1 MPQSGLITVNLSSA
15 NQPVDNDQSPAPDDR
30 IGHAHSPDQPTCSR
44 LWLPMKIQSF
54 TQSPQPMDNHL
65 VNDLSQPHVSA
76 SHPGV
81 DSLGARRGTL
91 QPDPAQKDS
100 FSHPKKAPQP
110 YDYNPSET
118 ASEPADGSFGLIL
131 RGYHGQARF

>member
-1 MPQSGLITVNLSSA
+1 MPQSGLITVNLTSA
-15 NQPVDNDQSPAPDDR
+15 NQPDDNDQSPAPDDR

-44 LWLPMKIQSF
+44 LWSPVTYAYII
-54 TQSPQPMDNHL
+54 QSPQPMDNHL
-65 VNDLSQPHVSA
+65 VSNPSQPHVSA
-76 SHPGV
+76 SHPGI

-100 FSHPKKAPQP
+100 FSHPKKTPQP

-118 ASEPADGSFGLIL
+118 ASEPTDGSFELIL
-131 RGYHGQARF
+131 GGLYETP